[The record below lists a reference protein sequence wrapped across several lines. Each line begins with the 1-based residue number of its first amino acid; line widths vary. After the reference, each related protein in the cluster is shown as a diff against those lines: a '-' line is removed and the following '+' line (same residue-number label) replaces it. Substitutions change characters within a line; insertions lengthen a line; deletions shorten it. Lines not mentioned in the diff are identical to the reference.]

1 MLHDSRYARKPPPA
15 ASRDVRRAAMAE
27 VRAVYADL
35 DQRPVARDCTR
46 LTECCKFRLTG
57 LVPSMTH
64 GEALLAVQALRA
76 TGRKGLPEGEKGN
89 CPMLDGASGKCLVYA
104 DRPFGC
110 RTHFCRAAGGPYAR
124 REVLDLIRRLEAVD
138 ASLGQHDGPKPLPAA
153 MAAAGV

>member
-15 ASRDVRRAAMAE
+15 SSRDTQRAAMAE

-35 DQRPVARDCTR
+35 ERRPVARDCTR
-46 LTECCKFRLTG
+46 LTECCKFRQTG
-57 LVPSMTH
+57 LVPSMTQ

-76 TGRKGLPEGEKGN
+76 TGRKGLPAAVNGN
-89 CPMLDGASGKCLVYA
+89 CPMLDASSGKCLIYA

-138 ASLGQHDGPKPLPAA
+138 ESLGQHDGPKPLPAA
-153 MAAAGV
+153 LAAAGV

>member
-1 MLHDSRYARKPPPA
+1 
-15 ASRDVRRAAMAE
+15 MAE

-35 DQRPVARDCTR
+35 EKRPVSRDCTR

-57 LVPSMTH
+57 LVPSMTQ

-76 TGRKGLPEGEKGN
+76 TGRKGLPEAVGGN
-89 CPMLDGASGKCLVYA
+89 CPMLDAASGKCLIYA

-110 RTHFCRAAGGPYAR
+110 RTHFCRMAGGPYAR

-138 ASLGQHDGPKPLPAA
+138 ASLGEHDGPKPLPAA
-153 MAAAGV
+153 LAAAGV